1 MGFLIFVFHADG
13 TRSRPPGPARP
24 WQPSPPRNRGHGG
37 ARDWTRPRPQGWPGD
52 REPIPAP
59 HPLFRLPLLTMG
71 RRNLPGMLDPF
82 WRLRPSYQPA
92 ALPGRA
98 EAFARFPAA
107 RTWIRAGFGPED
119 APVSGERSGASS
131 DSSLPGRSFSPW
143 PPPPWSPLLSS
154 WGVISQPRRTA

>member
-1 MGFLIFVFHADG
+1 MGFLIFVFHAGG

-37 ARDWTRPRPQGWPGD
+37 ARDWTRPRPRGLPGD

-59 HPLFRLPLLTMG
+59 HPLFRLPLQTMG
-71 RRNLPGMLDPF
+71 RRNLPGMQDPF
-82 WRLRPSYQPA
+82 WRFRPSDQLRGTGA
-92 ALPGRA
+92 A
-98 EAFARFPAA
+98 EAFARFPGGSDVGP
-107 RTWIRAGFGPED
+107 AGFGPED
-119 APVSGERSGASS
+119 APVSGERSARRPT
-131 DSSLPGRSFSPW
+131 LFAWRSFSPW